1 MNTRIQFSDFNLS
14 KEVGKA
20 IEDMGF
26 EEPSPIQALAIPLI
40 QAGRDVT
47 AQAQTGTGKTAAFGI
62 PVIEKIDPAKRC
74 VQALVLCPTREL
86 CMQIAEEFSNL
97 LAHLPRV
104 SVLPVYGGQPI
115 ERQLKAL
122 HSGVHIVIG
131 TPGRIMDHLDR
142 RTLLLGDV
150 KMVVL
155 DEADQM
161 LDMGCRDDIELILKK
176 VPQERQ
182 TLLFSATLPQPI
194 IDISKRFQNKPEFVR
209 VQYAE
214 LTVPQ
219 IEQCYIEVKEREKLD
234 VLCRL
239 IDLEDPQL
247 AIIFCNTK
255 RRAEELSG
263 KVRARGYRADE
274 LHGDMKQSQRDRV
287 MGGFRKGSIDILI
300 ATDVAARGI
309 DVDDVDLVINFDVP
323 QDVEYYVHRIGRT
336 GRAGKSGKAVTF
348 VSPRDFTKIHEI
360 QKYAKVQ
367 LARMPVPSQS
377 DVAETRIRA
386 MLDKVREAVKAGG
399 LESYVRI
406 IEDESEGDLSTIE
419 IAAALL
425 KVQMEIG
432 TSGQEE
438 QKKRDEID
446 FADTG
451 AEVGMVRFFLA
462 VGRMHKVAPKD
473 IVGAIA
479 GETGLPGS
487 EIGRIDMYD
496 TFSLVDVPSAES
508 QHVINLLRTKRIKGN
523 YIKIY
528 ASDAKYFDNAKPVS
542 GFRKPQSFGGRPDA
556 KYSTD
561 VPSDNR
567 GGHQGKFKKSKKN

>member
-62 PVIEKIDPAKRC
+62 PVIEKIDPMKRT

-86 CMQIAEEFSNL
+86 CIQIAEEFSNL

-104 SVLPVYGGQPI
+104 TVLPVYGGQPI

-122 HSGVHIVIG
+122 HTGVHIVIG

-142 RTLLLGDV
+142 RTLSLADV
-150 KMVVL
+150 KTVVL

-161 LDMGCRDDIELILKK
+161 LDMGFRDDIELILKK

-219 IEQCYIEVKEREKLD
+219 IAQSFIEVKEREKLD

-309 DVDDVDLVINFDVP
+309 DVDDVDIVINYDVP

-348 VSPRDFTKIHEI
+348 VAPRDFTKLQEI

-367 LARMPVPSQS
+367 IARMPVPSQS

-386 MLDKVREAVKAGG
+386 MLEKVREAVKAGG
-399 LESYVRI
+399 LESYIRI
-406 IEDESEGDLSTIE
+406 IEEESENELSSVE

-425 KVQMEIG
+425 KVQMEAG
-432 TSGQEE
+432 SSSGQEE
-438 QKKRDEID
+438 KKRDEID

-462 VGRMHKVAPKD
+462 VGRQHKVAPKD

-479 GETGLPGS
+479 GETGIPGKA
-487 EIGRIDMYD
+487 IGAIRILDSYS
-496 TFSLVDVPSAES
+496 FVEVPKEHATE
-508 QHVINLLRTKRIKGN
+508 VYTIMKERTIRNQPTGIEP
-523 YIKIY
+523 
-528 ASDAKYFDNAKPVS
+528 ASGSKPI
-542 GFRKPQSFGGRPDA
+542 RR
-556 KYSTD
+556 
-561 VPSDNR
+561 
-567 GGHQGKFKKSKKN
+567 

>member
-1 MNTRIQFSDFNLS
+1 MSSQTKWCCNMNTRIQFSDFNLS
-14 KEVGKA
+14 REIGKA

-40 QAGRDVT
+40 QAGHDVT

-62 PVIEKIDPAKRC
+62 PVIEKIDPTKRA
-74 VQALVLCPTREL
+74 VQAIVLCPTREL
-86 CMQIAEEFSNL
+86 CIQIAEEFSNL
-97 LAHLPRV
+97 LAHMPRIL
-104 SVLPVYGGQPI
+104 VLPVYGGQPI
-115 ERQLKAL
+115 ERQLRAL
-122 HSGVHIVIG
+122 QTGVHIVIG
-131 TPGRIMDHLDR
+131 TPGRVMDHLDR
-142 RTLLLGDV
+142 RTLKLDDV
-150 KMVVL
+150 TTVVL

-161 LDMGCRDDIELILKK
+161 LDMGFRDDIELIIRKT
-176 VPQERQ
+176 PQNRQ

-194 IDISKRFQNKPEFVR
+194 LDISKRFQNKPEFVR

-219 IEQCYIEVKEREKLD
+219 IAQSYMEVKDREKLD

-247 AIIFCNTK
+247 AIVFCNTK

-309 DVDDVDLVINFDVP
+309 DVDDVDIVINFDVP

-336 GRAGKSGKAVTF
+336 GRAGKSGKAITF
-348 VSPRDFTKIHEI
+348 VAPRDFTKLREI
-360 QKYAKVQ
+360 MHYAKVQ
-367 LARMPVPSQS
+367 IARVPIPSES
-377 DVAETRIRA
+377 DVAETRTRVMIDRVHEIIA
-386 MLDKVREAVKAGG
+386 AGG
-399 LESYVRI
+399 LEQYIRI
-406 IEDESEGDLSTIE
+406 IETETEGDLQTIE

-425 KVQMEIG
+425 KIQMESG
-432 TSGQEE
+432 TEPAAEKRQQEV
-438 QKKRDEID
+438 D

-451 AEVGMVRFFLA
+451 AEPGMVRFFLA
-462 VGRMHKVAPKD
+462 VGRQHKVAPKD

-479 GETGLPGS
+479 GETGIPGKA
-487 EIGRIDMYD
+487 IGAIRILDAYS
-496 TFSLVDVPSAES
+496 FVEVPKE
-508 QHVINLLRTKRIKGN
+508 H
-523 YIKIY
+523 
-528 ASDAKYFDNAKPVS
+528 ASDV
-542 GFRKPQSFGGRPDA
+542 
-556 KYSTD
+556 YSIMKERTIRNQ
-561 VPSDNR
+561 PT
-567 GGHQGKFKKSKKN
+567 GIEPAAAGKRAY

>member
-1 MNTRIQFSDFNLS
+1 MSSQTKWCCNMNTRIQFSDFNLS
-14 KEVGKA
+14 REIGKA

-62 PVIEKIDPAKRC
+62 PVIEKIDPTKRA
-74 VQALVLCPTREL
+74 VQAIVLCPTREL
-86 CMQIAEEFSNL
+86 CIQIAEEFSNL
-97 LAHLPRV
+97 LAHMPRIL
-104 SVLPVYGGQPI
+104 VLPVYGGQPI
-115 ERQLKAL
+115 ERQLRAL
-122 HSGVHIVIG
+122 QTGVHIVIG
-131 TPGRIMDHLDR
+131 TPGRVMDHLDR
-142 RTLLLGDV
+142 RTLKLDDV
-150 KMVVL
+150 TTVVL

-161 LDMGCRDDIELILKK
+161 LDMGFRDDIELIIRKT
-176 VPQERQ
+176 PQNRQ

-194 IDISKRFQNKPEFVR
+194 LDISKRFQNKPEFVR

-219 IEQCYIEVKEREKLD
+219 IAQSYMEVKDREKLD

-247 AIIFCNTK
+247 AIVFCNTK

-336 GRAGKSGKAVTF
+336 GRAGKSGKAITF
-348 VSPRDFTKIHEI
+348 VAPRDFTKLREI
-360 QKYAKVQ
+360 MHYAKVQ
-367 LARMPVPSQS
+367 IARVPIPSES
-377 DVAETRIRA
+377 DVAETRTRVMIDRVHEIIA
-386 MLDKVREAVKAGG
+386 AGG
-399 LESYVRI
+399 LEQYIRI
-406 IEDESEGDLSTIE
+406 IETETEGDLQTIE

-425 KVQMEIG
+425 KIQMESG
-432 TSGQEE
+432 TEPAAEKRQQEV
-438 QKKRDEID
+438 D

-451 AEVGMVRFFLA
+451 AEPGMVRFFLA
-462 VGRMHKVAPKD
+462 VGRQHKVAPKD

-479 GETGLPGS
+479 GETGIPGKA
-487 EIGRIDMYD
+487 IGAIRILDAYS
-496 TFSLVDVPSAES
+496 FVEVPKE
-508 QHVINLLRTKRIKGN
+508 H
-523 YIKIY
+523 
-528 ASDAKYFDNAKPVS
+528 ASDV
-542 GFRKPQSFGGRPDA
+542 
-556 KYSTD
+556 YSIMKERTIRNQ
-561 VPSDNR
+561 PT
-567 GGHQGKFKKSKKN
+567 GIEPAAAGKRAY